1 MKPSCRPTQAK
12 YVLAYILY
20 RVVTVLLVPVLV
32 IQLLLRSVTRLKAYR
47 HRMGERFGIIRAPQ
61 HTNGLLI
68 HCVSVGEVVV
78 AAKLIERLLQ
88 RKPDEFITVTTT
100 TPTGSE
106 RLQQLLGKRINHCY
120 LPYDMGFAMQRL
132 ISAIQPRHV
141 LITEV
146 ELWPTLV
153 TTCWQRNIPV
163 SVINARMTERSAQRY
178 QKVEWLFTP
187 MLQKIHMIGV
197 QSERDYIQYQQL
209 GATPSQLHL
218 THNIKFDVTI
228 TANDTQKIQGLSQR
242 FSWSERPVL
251 IAASTHETEEEYI
264 LSAFDEL
271 RKNHPRLLLILVPRH
286 PQRFTSV
293 EHTLANYHYVRLSD
307 NHHVSD
313 TTDII
318 YGNTLGELNAL
329 YAYADMAFIGGS
341 LAAKGGHNPLEA
353 CVHQIPCMMGPHTY
367 NNPHICQTLEQ
378 AGALVRVT
386 NSADIVNCVDE
397 WITSPSR
404 RQQQG
409 QAGMNTIQQNS
420 GAIEANLAHL
430 GL

>member
-1 MKPSCRPTQAK
+1 MKPSCRPKQAK

-20 RVVTVLLVPVLV
+20 RVTTVLLVPALV

-68 HCVSVGEVVV
+68 HCVSVGEVTV

-88 RKPDEFITVTTT
+88 RNPDEFITVTTT

-106 RLQQLLGKRINHCY
+106 RLQQLLGKRVNHCY
-120 LPYDMGFAMQRL
+120 LPYDMGFAMGRL
-132 ISAIQPRHV
+132 INVIQPRHV

-146 ELWPTLV
+146 ELWPTLI
-153 TTCWQRNIPV
+153 TRCWQHNIPV

-178 QKVEWLFTP
+178 RKVDWLFTP
-187 MLQKIHMIGV
+187 MLQKIHMIGA
-197 QSERDYIQYQQL
+197 QSERDFIQYQQL
-209 GATPSQLHL
+209 GATPSQLRL

-228 TANDTQKIQGLSQR
+228 TANDKQKIQSLSHR

-271 RKNHPRLLLILVPRH
+271 RKKHPRLLLILVPRH
-286 PQRFTSV
+286 PQRFTNV
-293 EHTLANYHYVRLSD
+293 ENTLTNYRYVRLSD
-307 NHHVSD
+307 NHHVTD

-341 LAAKGGHNPLEA
+341 LASKGGHNPLEA
-353 CVHQIPCMMGPHTY
+353 CVHQIPCMIGPHTY
-367 NNPHICQTLEQ
+367 NNPHICEALEQ
-378 AGALVRVT
+378 AGALIRVAS
-386 NSADIVNCVDE
+386 SADIVNCVDG
-397 WITSPSR
+397 WITSPSH

-409 QAGMNTIQQNS
+409 QAGINTIQQNS